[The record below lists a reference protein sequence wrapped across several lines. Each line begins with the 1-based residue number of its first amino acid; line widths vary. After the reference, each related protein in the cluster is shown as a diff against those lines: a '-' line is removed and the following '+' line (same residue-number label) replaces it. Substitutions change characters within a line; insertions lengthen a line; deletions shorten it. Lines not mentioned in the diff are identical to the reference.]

1 MYDFSDKIL
10 PHLYIFNPKNALA
23 NATHEKV
30 PSLVKL
36 ISNLPRIVDPNL
48 EDQMQV
54 LDDQWRLLVIYDF
67 PKYITEVEEI
77 DHFWL
82 LLFKDDSDTTIFSN
96 LAKFALT
103 VLSLP
108 HSNADCERIFS
119 KINRTKT
126 KGINKLIQ
134 KTVYSILM
142 TSEGIQYG
150 QYGTKINKNTCVTFK
165 PPKQML
171 KLMNTNNLYTK
182 QNLNEDFIDT
192 CLFHS

>member
-1 MYDFSDKIL
+1 MAY
-10 PHLYIFNPKNALA
+10 
-23 NATHEKV
+23 ATHEKV

-36 ISNLPRIVDPNL
+36 ISNLPRIIDPNL
-48 EDQMQV
+48 EDQIQV
-54 LDDQWRLLVIYDF
+54 LDDQWRLLVTYDF
-67 PKYITEVEEI
+67 PKYITEVEET
-77 DHFWL
+77 DHFWSSL
-82 LLFKDDSDTTIFSN
+82 ILFKDDGDTTIFSN
-96 LAKFALT
+96 LAQFALS

-126 KGINKLIQ
+126 KGRNKVVQ

-142 TSEGIQYG
+142 ASEGIQYG

-182 QNLNEDFIDT
+182 LNLNEDFIDT
-192 CLFHS
+192 STLFHS